1 VTKPHPKVQAALDPL
16 NHVFPRVSSVNRGET
31 DRTAREVS
39 IGTGGEKKLSA
50 VPQDAIAASQGER
63 LVHEID
69 RAWPRVGRR
78 RGWLMR
84 RLLLAADAVGL
95 VIAYGVALGLAPPG
109 SAVDRVSPIWE
120 LVIFMATLPLWIL
133 LARVYG
139 LYDRDEER
147 TDHSTVDDVV
157 GVFQVVT
164 LGTWSYLVLTHVAH
178 LPLPNLE
185 RLVIFWLLAIVLV
198 PVLRAGS
205 RAIGRRQAAY
215 VQNVIIVGSGYV
227 ARLLATKIEKHPEY
241 GLRVVGF
248 VDRDDRVAA
257 FNDKTPLLGTT
268 DDLSRL
274 VQEHGAQRVAIAFS
288 TDSHDQTL
296 RVIRALQHKD
306 VQIDIVPR
314 MFEVLGTNAQ
324 LHTIE
329 GMPLVGL
336 PSPHL
341 SGSARLLKRSF
352 DVPASA
358 LGLLLLSPLLLVV
371 SALIKLDSRGP
382 VLFRQVRMGEGD
394 RTFRVCKFR
403 TMVADAETLKA
414 DVAHLNMHNVGDSRM
429 FKIPDDPRVT
439 RVGRFLRRWRLDELP
454 QLFNVLAG
462 SMSVVGPRPLILDED
477 QHVSAW
483 ARRRL
488 DLKPGM
494 TGLWQVLGA
503 SDIPFEEM
511 TKLDYLYVT
520 NWSLREDLR
529 LILLTLPALARAR
542 AAY

>member
-1 VTKPHPKVQAALDPL
+1 V
-16 NHVFPRVSSVNRGET
+16 
-31 DRTAREVS
+31 
-39 IGTGGEKKLSA
+39 SA
-50 VPQDAIAASQGER
+50 VPQDAIAVSPGDSRIHDINA
-63 LVHEID
+63 
-69 RAWPRVGRR
+69 AWPASGRR

-84 RLLLAADAVGL
+84 RLLLVADVVGL
-95 VIAYGVALGLAPPG
+95 VVAYVIAVELAPPG
-109 SAVDRVSPIWE
+109 ASSDRIAPIWE
-120 LVIFMATLPLWIL
+120 VLLFVATLPLWVL

-157 GVFQVVT
+157 GVVQVVT
-164 LGTWSYLVLTHVAH
+164 LGTWSFLVLTHVTG
-178 LPLPNLE
+178 LPYPNLG
-185 RLVIFWLLAIVLV
+185 RLVVFWLLAIVLV
-198 PVLRAGS
+198 PILRAGG

-215 VQNVIIVGSGYV
+215 IQNVVIVGSGYV
-227 ARLLATKIEKHPEY
+227 ARVLADKIEKHPEY

-248 VDRDDRVAA
+248 VDRDQRAA
-257 FNDKTPLLGTT
+257 LPIGNIPFLGTT
-268 DDLSRL
+268 DELPK
-274 VQEHGAQRVAIAFS
+274 VVGEYGAQRVAIAFS

-296 RVIRALQHKD
+296 RVIRSMQGTD

-336 PSPHL
+336 PRPHL
-341 SGSARLLKRSF
+341 SGSSRLLKRSL
-352 DVPASA
+352 DLSASV
-358 LGLLLLSPLLLVV
+358 LGLVLLAPLFLTV
-371 SALIKLDSRGP
+371 ALAIKLDSRGP
-382 VLFRQVRMGEGD
+382 VFFRQVRMGAGN
-394 RTFRVCKFR
+394 RPFRVFKFR
-403 TMVADAETLKA
+403 TMVADAENLKV
-414 DVAHLNMHNVGDSRM
+414 DIAHLNMHNGGDSRM
-429 FKIPDDPRVT
+429 FKVPDDPRVT
-439 RVGRFLRRWRLDELP
+439 NVGRFLRRWRVDELP
-454 QLFNVLAG
+454 QLLNVVSG
-462 SMSVVGPRPLILDED
+462 QMSLVGPRPLILDED
-477 QHVSAW
+477 QHVASW

-503 SDIPFEEM
+503 SDIPFDEM

-529 LILLTLPALARAR
+529 LIMLTLPALTRAR